1 MCYISGLFT
10 RFLELVTIHRN
21 DLQNPQ
27 LRRSLLTLTDGQI
40 FAKFALFQT
49 TSKMVVFF
57 LERVSAL
64 GNTTF
69 SMSQKKLEV
78 VVPQI
83 YKTSVANL
91 KLLPKITRGFRF

>member
-40 FAKFALFQT
+40 FAKFALF
-49 TSKMVVFF
+49 SNYFEDGGF
-57 LERVSAL
+57 LPRK
-64 GNTTF
+64 GF
-69 SMSQKKLEV
+69 STGQHYLFYVAKKLEV